1 MSIFG
6 SGSYVDLWDGKMPVQ
21 TVDYDYAALAPKV
34 KAALRRA
41 FPENSTIVTSEG
53 YGGRVHAKVV
63 SERFNGISERQKQDI
78 LWNALRSELKED
90 AQAVSLAL
98 AYGPDEL

>member
-1 MSIFG
+1 
-6 SGSYVDLWDGKMPVQ
+6 MPVQ

-41 FPENSTIVTSEG
+41 FPENSTIVTSPG
-53 YGGRVHAKVV
+53 YKGRVHAKIV
-63 SERFNGISERQKQDI
+63 SEQFNGMTERDKQAYIWD
-78 LWNALRSELKED
+78 ALNDELKEE

-98 AYGPDEL
+98 AYGTDEL